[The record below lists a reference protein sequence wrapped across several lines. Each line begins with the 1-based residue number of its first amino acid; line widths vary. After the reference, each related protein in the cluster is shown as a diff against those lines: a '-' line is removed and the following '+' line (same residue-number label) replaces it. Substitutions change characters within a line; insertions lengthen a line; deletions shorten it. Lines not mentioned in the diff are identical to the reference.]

1 MIESE
6 MLESIFNDSGINMR
20 QYSEMNNWEYLTAK
34 RTFNL
39 FQWVTFIYD
48 RLDGGV
54 AKIKIHENSIHNYQI
69 YEMLFND
76 HKTFTENI
84 SSIKDIMFKKVMSIM
99 WHFEPNPNRWSF
111 EIVVLNK
118 EKEYE

>member
-6 MLESIFNDSGINMR
+6 MLESIFNDSEINMR
-20 QYSEMNNWEYLTAK
+20 QYSEMNGWKYLTAK

-54 AKIKIHENSIHNYQI
+54 ARIKIHENSVHNYQV
-69 YEMLFND
+69 YKMLFND
-76 HKTFTENI
+76 HKSFTEGTN
-84 SSIKDIMFKKVMSIM
+84 SIKDVMFKKVMTIL
-99 WHFEPNPNRWSF
+99 WHFEPRLNRWSF
-111 EIVVLNK
+111 EIVLLNK